1 MLSLS
6 KVWQGKK
13 GRKEMKKLLL
23 VASVLAL
30 LTMSA
35 CAKGATG
42 ETYTATEKGYGGD
55 VVVELTVSEGKITN
69 VTITGDG
76 ETPGVGSKAI
86 EQMPALILS
95 AQDYE
100 VDAVSGATITS
111 TSVKKAAKAAM
122 TEAGLVS
129 ADAAGC
135 STLSLDSINEFLNT
149 SADLGEGTVAN
160 AVAIIPIN
168 HVNGP
173 REERDFYAFVNYK
186 YSARKYIKYQI
197 TYLSCTCRSADV
209 NYWMTA
215 YVELTLPES
224 GKLEDSEIRT
234 LSFDYD
240 AEGHYLAGH
249 WGDSNPTP
257 AGHTYEQI
265 KEEYISYFIGKN
277 YGYISTLNFVEDIAA
292 ADYTAG
298 EGRGNYSLDAFV
310 GSSVSTNNVI
320 RMLNA
325 LYEYHGTDKFFN
337 K

>member
-1 MLSLS
+1 A
-6 KVWQGKK
+6 Q
-13 GRKEMKKLLL
+13 
-23 VASVLAL
+23 
-30 LTMSA
+30 
-35 CAKGATG
+35 
-42 ETYTATEKGYGGD
+42 TYD
-55 VVVELTVSEGKITN
+55 
-69 VTITGDG
+69 
-76 ETPGVGSKAI
+76 
-86 EQMPALILS
+86 
-95 AQDYE
+95 

-111 TSVKKAAKAAM
+111 TSIKKAAKAAM
-122 TEAGLVS
+122 TEAGLVT
-129 ADAAGC
+129 AEAGGC
-135 STLSLDSINEFLNT
+135 ETLTLDSINDFLNT

-173 REERDFYAFVNYK
+173 REERNFYAFVNYK
-186 YSARKYIKYQI
+186 YTARKYIKYQI

-234 LSFDYD
+234 LTFDYD
-240 AEGHYLAGH
+240 GPDGHYLAGH

-265 KEEYISYFIGKN
+265 KEEYISYFIDKN

-292 ADYTAG
+292 EDYTAG
-298 EGRGNYSLDAFV
+298 EGREGYSLDTFV

-325 LYEYHGTDKFFN
+325 LFEYHGTDKFFN
-337 K
+337 E

>member
-1 MLSLS
+1 
-6 KVWQGKK
+6 
-13 GRKEMKKLLL
+13 MKKLLL

-35 CAKGATG
+35 CAKDATG

-86 EQMPALILS
+86 EQMPEMILT

-100 VDAVSGATITS
+100 VDVVSGATITS

-149 SADLGEGTVAN
+149 SADMGEGTVAN
-160 AVAIIPIN
+160 AVALIPIN

-173 REERDFYAFVNYK
+173 RDEHDFYAFVYYK
-186 YSARKYIKYQI
+186 YAARKYIKYQI

-224 GKLEDSEIRT
+224 GKLEDSEVKV

-240 AEGHYLAGH
+240 GPNGHYLAGY

-277 YGYISTLNFVEDIAA
+277 YGYISTLNFVDDIAA
-292 ADYTAG
+292 ADYSAG
-298 EGRGNYSLDAFV
+298 EGREGYSLDTFV